1 MRSAS
6 LRNAPEGIPAIRLF
20 ARGVRVFSQDQARQK
35 SLLHAPEA
43 QFQGNVCG
51 KNNAGL
57 WPGAIKPVV
66 APSLATFASCS
77 HKWNRRHC
85 TRIRAVPNTSEKRH
99 KVLFWNGMLHPD
111 LKSLS
116 PAYFGMVMA
125 TGIVSLAANQIGLP
139 VVAWC
144 LFVIAMIAYIV
155 LWWLTVLRI
164 SRHRRRFFLDM
175 IDHLRGP
182 GFFTMVAASSILG
195 SEFLILA
202 HNLVAGFALWIIAII
217 LWLGLTYTIFTA
229 FTIKEEKPSL
239 DQGISGA
246 WLLAVVATQSIA
258 VLSSLLAV
266 QIDQP
271 YRLDLNF
278 LALSMW
284 LWGGMLYI
292 WMMSLI
298 FYRYA
303 FFPFSPG
310 DLSPPYWINMGAMA
324 ISTLA
329 GSLLIINSQDAPFL
343 HSIVPFMKG
352 FTVFYWATGTWW
364 IPMLVILGIWRHV
377 YKRFPLKYDPLYW
390 GAVFPLGMYAV
401 STHQMAHAMSFE
413 FLYFLPQTFSWIAML
428 AWALTFWAYLMTQL
442 RRKKEP

>member
-1 MRSAS
+1 MSA
-6 LRNAPEGIPAIRLF
+6 APGQPHPPSYFSAVLDPAL
-20 ARGVRVFSQDQARQK
+20 
-35 SLLHAPEA
+35 
-43 QFQGNVCG
+43 
-51 KNNAGL
+51 
-57 WPGAIKPVV
+57 
-66 APSLATFASCS
+66 
-77 HKWNRRHC
+77 
-85 TRIRAVPNTSEKRH
+85 
-99 KVLFWNGMLHPD
+99 KV
-111 LKSLS
+111 LS

-125 TGIVSLAANQIGLP
+125 TGIVALAAQEIGLP
-139 VVAWC
+139 FVARV
-144 LFVIAMIAYIV
+144 LFGVAIIAYVV
-155 LWWLTVLRI
+155 LWGLTGLRLL
-164 SRHRRRFFLDM
+164 RHRERVFADL

-182 GFFTMVAASSILG
+182 GFFTMVAASGVLG
-195 SEFLILA
+195 SACLILA
-202 HNLVAGFALWIIAII
+202 HNLFAASVLWGMAVV
-217 LWLGLTYTIFTA
+217 LWFGLTYTIFTA
-229 FTIKEEKPSL
+229 FTVKEDKPPL
-239 DQGISGA
+239 DKGISGA

-266 QIDQP
+266 RVGQP

-298 FYRYA
+298 FYRYT
-303 FFPFSPG
+303 FFRFSPG

-329 GSLLIINSQDAPFL
+329 GSLLILNSDDAPFL

-377 YKRFPLKYDPLYW
+377 YKRFPLHYDPLYW

-401 STHQMAHAMSFE
+401 GTAQMARAME
-413 FLYFLPQTFSWIAML
+413 FHFLAALPVIFAWIAMFAWML
-428 AWALTFWAYLMTQL
+428 AFGAYLLTL
-442 RRKKEP
+442 FRAAKAPYRDV